1 MFIYKTKA
9 IKKFGSKSA
18 LAGYLGISRQAIQHW
33 PDRKPIPQKHA
44 IKLVNEFGEEAFA

>member
-9 IKKFGSKSA
+9 VKRFGSKSA
-18 LAGYLGISRQAIQHW
+18 LARELGITRQAITHW

-44 IKLVNEFGEEAFA
+44 IYLVKKYGEEEFK

>member
-9 IKKFGSKSA
+9 IRKFGSKSA
-18 LAGYLGISRQAIQHW
+18 LARYLGITRQAVHLW

-44 IKLVNEFGEEAFA
+44 IKLVNEFGEEVFK